1 MYFLVIA
8 GLLSSKSFEWKV
20 DFNRL

>member
-8 GLLSSKSFEWKV
+8 GLMSSKSFEWKV
-20 DFNRL
+20 DFSRL